1 VGQGE
6 QCVNNNR
13 AERLKNSWGITK
25 QLIFSFMAPGTE
37 AGVGSAF
44 VTDCPMHNP
53 EKKDKTTSAIAEGT
67 VLGFPLRY
75 SWQEGTA
82 IALDFSVTA
91 P

>member
-1 VGQGE
+1 
-6 QCVNNNR
+6 
-13 AERLKNSWGITK
+13 
-25 QLIFSFMAPGTE
+25 
-37 AGVGSAF
+37 
-44 VTDCPMHNP
+44 MHNP

-75 SWQEGTA
+75 SWREGTA